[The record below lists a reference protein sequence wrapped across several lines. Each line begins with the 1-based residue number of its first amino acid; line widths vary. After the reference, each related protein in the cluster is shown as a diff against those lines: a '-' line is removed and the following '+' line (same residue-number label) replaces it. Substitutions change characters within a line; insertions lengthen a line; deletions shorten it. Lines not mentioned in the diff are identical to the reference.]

1 MIAVYLLPVYLLVN
15 GYLLHRIFTWL
26 SAIHPVFHK
35 KAVRIVLGIVYLFVA
50 FSPGIGFLTPPGEAQ
65 RFLKGL
71 GYYWM
76 GIMLYMVLVV
86 VAADLIRLVH
96 TKIRKKTFTRLRPAL
111 AGALCLILIT
121 AVSIYGMVNA
131 RWIRITPYQV
141 KVEKQAGDL
150 DSLKIALVADLHL
163 GYSVGTAQMRQM
175 VDKINAQ
182 NPDLVVIAGD
192 IFDNEYE
199 ALDDPQEL
207 ASTLA
212 DLESTYGT
220 YACYG
225 NHDIQEPI
233 LAGFTFHQDGK
244 KMSDPRMDTFL
255 KQAGIT
261 LLRDETIEIDLA
273 F

>member
-26 SAIHPVFHK
+26 SAIHPVFRK

-192 IFDNEYE
+192 IFLTMNTKRWTIHKNWLPHSLIWRAHTAPTPAMETTISKSRSL
-199 ALDDPQEL
+199 LDSL
-207 ASTLA
+207 ST
-212 DLESTYGT
+212 
-220 YACYG
+220 
-225 NHDIQEPI
+225 
-233 LAGFTFHQDGK
+233 
-244 KMSDPRMDTFL
+244 RME
-255 KQAGIT
+255 K
-261 LLRDETIEIDLA
+261 R
-273 F
+273 

>member
-1 MIAVYLLPVYLLVN
+1 M
-15 GYLLHRIFTWL
+15 
-26 SAIHPVFHK
+26 
-35 KAVRIVLGIVYLFVA
+35 
-50 FSPGIGFLTPPGEAQ
+50 
-65 RFLKGL
+65 
-71 GYYWM
+71 
-76 GIMLYMVLVV
+76 
-86 VAADLIRLVH
+86 
-96 TKIRKKTFTRLRPAL
+96 
-111 AGALCLILIT
+111 
-121 AVSIYGMVNA
+121 
-131 RWIRITPYQV
+131 
-141 KVEKQAGDL
+141 EKQAGDL

-244 KMSDPRMDTFL
+244 R
-255 KQAGIT
+255 
-261 LLRDETIEIDLA
+261 
-273 F
+273 

>member
-26 SAIHPVFHK
+26 SAIHPVFRK

-199 ALDDPQEL
+199 ALTIHKNWLPHSLIWRAHTAPTPAMETTISKSRSLLDSP
-207 ASTLA
+207 ST
-212 DLESTYGT
+212 
-220 YACYG
+220 
-225 NHDIQEPI
+225 
-233 LAGFTFHQDGK
+233 
-244 KMSDPRMDTFL
+244 RME
-255 KQAGIT
+255 K
-261 LLRDETIEIDLA
+261 R
-273 F
+273 

>member
-26 SAIHPVFHK
+26 SAST
-35 KAVRIVLGIVYLFVA
+35 LYFVKRRCGLSSELSTCLWPFLPASA
-50 FSPGIGFLTPPGEAQ
+50 FSRSGRGTAVFKRSWLLLDGNNALHGARCRCRRSHPACSYKNSEKNFHP
-65 RFLKGL
+65 
-71 GYYWM
+71 
-76 GIMLYMVLVV
+76 
-86 VAADLIRLVH
+86 AASGSCR
-96 TKIRKKTFTRLRPAL
+96 
-111 AGALCLILIT
+111 GALPDPHHSGQHLR
-121 AVSIYGMVNA
+121 MVNA

-244 KMSDPRMDTFL
+244 R
-255 KQAGIT
+255 
-261 LLRDETIEIDLA
+261 
-273 F
+273 